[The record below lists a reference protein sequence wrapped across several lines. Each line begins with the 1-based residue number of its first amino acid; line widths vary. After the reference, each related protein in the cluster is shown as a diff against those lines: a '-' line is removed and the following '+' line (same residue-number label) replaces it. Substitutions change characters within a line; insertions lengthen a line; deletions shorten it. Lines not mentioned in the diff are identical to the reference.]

1 VDVEDGEVLTDR
13 TGLRISL
20 LAETEDLS
28 VSHALVASGGP
39 FPPPHVHRRHADCFL
54 VTGGAVS
61 FRLGEA
67 ERVAGTETWVQVP
80 AGVVHTFAVA
90 GDGPAAFVNVHTPSC
105 GYGAFVRGLA
115 AAASSDELR
124 RVRDAFDQVPPAA
137 KPPVRESGP
146 GEGVRGNR
154 EVPPAAII
162 CPVRESGPEGGVRGN
177 REVPPAATVCRLG
190 GDEGEPITD
199 RPNRRVTLLAD
210 SEEAGVTESVYGP
223 GERGPEPHVHRE
235 HTDSWL
241 VLEGALT
248 FELRGGDRFEA
259 AAGTLVVVPPLVSHS
274 FWNEGEQT
282 ARFLNLHTPSCG
294 FGEYLHGRN
303 PGFDQ
308 HDPPSDGGADPTS
321 VLVRRLS

>member
-1 VDVEDGEVLTDR
+1 MEAEAGELLTDR
-13 TGLRISL
+13 PGLRVAL

-67 ERVAGTETWVQVP
+67 ERVVEAESWVQVP
-80 AGVVHTFAVA
+80 AGIVHTFAPA

-105 GYGAFVRGLA
+105 GYGEFVRGLA
-115 AAASSDELR
+115 AATDRDELR
-124 RVRDAFDQVPPAA
+124 RVRESFDQAA
-137 KPPVRESGP
+137 KPPVRDSGP
-146 GEGVRGNR
+146 GEGVWANR
-154 EVPPAAII
+154 EVPPAA
-162 CPVRESGPEGGVRGN
+162 
-177 REVPPAATVCRLG
+177 ATICRLG
-190 GDEGEPITD
+190 GDEGEAITD
-199 RPNRRVTLLAD
+199 GPNRRVTLLAD

-223 GERGPEPHVHRE
+223 GERGPDPHVHRE

-241 VLEGALT
+241 VLDGVLT
-248 FELRGGDRFEA
+248 FELRGGKRFEA
-259 AAGTLVVVPPLVSHS
+259 AAGTLVVVPPHVTHS
-274 FWNEGEQT
+274 FWNEGEET

-294 FGEYLHGRN
+294 FGAYLHGRN

-308 HDPPSDGGADPTS
+308 HDPPPDGGADPAS

>member
-1 VDVEDGEVLTDR
+1 VNVGDGEVLTDR
-13 TGLRISL
+13 PGLRVSL

-28 VSHALVASGGP
+28 VTHAIVASGGP

-61 FRLGEA
+61 FRLGED
-67 ERVAGTETWVQVP
+67 ERVVEAESWVQVP
-80 AGVVHTFAVA
+80 AGIVHTFAAA
-90 GDGPAAFVNVHTPSC
+90 GDELAAFVNVHTPSC

-115 AAASSDELR
+115 AATDRGELR
-124 RVRDAFDQVPPAA
+124 RVRDAFDQAPEPVDGGRDPADA
-137 KPPVRESGP
+137 VVR
-146 GEGVRGNR
+146 
-154 EVPPAAII
+154 
-162 CPVRESGPEGGVRGN
+162 
-177 REVPPAATVCRLG
+177 RLAG
-190 GDEGEPITD
+190 AEGEAITD
-199 RPNRRVTLLAD
+199 RPSRRVTLLAD

-223 GERGPEPHVHRE
+223 GERGPEPHVHRQ

-241 VLEGALT
+241 VLEGVLT
-248 FELRGGDRFEA
+248 FELRGGARFEA

-308 HDPPSDGGADPTS
+308 HDPPPGGGADPAS
-321 VLVRRLS
+321 VLLRRLS